1 MISTVCGNKYDA
13 LVHHYDDIAKW
24 SKATVCKIVI
34 GGFKSPYRLI
44 KKCNIGLNPF
54 IFIYIIVK
62 KYV

>member
-13 LVHHYDDIAKW
+13 LVHHYDDIAKR

-44 KKCNIGLNPF
+44 KNVI
-54 IFIYIIVK
+54 
-62 KYV
+62 